1 MMAWRGIFPAVT
13 TQMHAG
19 GHIDDRGTA
28 ATVSRPVSEGVAGLV
43 MLGHGRREQRGTAHV
58 RRPRLTLAG
67 EERAVLERMIRVT
80 REELVRYRLST
91 EPHIK
96 SNTAS

>member
-1 MMAWRGIFPAVT
+1 VQFIKL
-13 TQMHAG
+13 
-19 GHIDDRGTA
+19 A
-28 ATVSRPVSEGVAGLV
+28 AEMNGV
-43 MLGHGRREQRGTAHV
+43 GTAHV

-91 EPHIK
+91 EPHIR

>member
-28 ATVSRPVSEGVAGLV
+28 ATVSRPVSGWGMVGENSVA
-43 MLGHGRREQRGTAHV
+43 
-58 RRPRLTLAG
+58 RLMCAG
-67 EERAVLERMIRVT
+67 
-80 REELVRYRLST
+80 
-91 EPHIK
+91 PD
-96 SNTAS
+96 